1 MPDLPRVG
9 EEFAG
14 YRLVS
19 RLGQGGMSVVYRAEN
34 WRLGN
39 MVALKVLAPDLASD
53 DTFRTRFLQESR
65 IAAALTHPNVVP
77 IIDYGA
83 SDGLL
88 FIAMRYVAGTDLR
101 RMLENRGRLAP
112 DYAVYLLSQ
121 AALALDAAHRR
132 GLVHRDVKPGN
143 LLLERTSDDA
153 DPDHLYLADFG
164 ITKNMTELAGLTSPG
179 QVPHTSRYVSPE
191 QVREQAV
198 FGTAD
203 QYALGCV
210 LYECLT
216 GHVPFEKDS
225 LLALS
230 YAHVA
235 EDPPPATL
243 LRPELPSAIDEVFA
257 RVLAKDPA
265 DRYATCRDFV
275 AAAGQALGIVPGG
288 PLGSATREFRSAAP
302 GGFRGAVADS
312 AERTDDP
319 TASMDLPVM
328 EPLPGGWPPQHDAPS
343 PRRQPRRRRVRRPR
357 GRRTPLIA
365 GVIALVILAAAAGVI
380 TAQVLAARTPV
391 SAGSAAKAAPPASAL
406 FSVLE
411 KTAGL
416 YPRDLRLAACGQVSA
431 TNVQCTN
438 PSPVIAKVTFAT
450 YPSLAALYSEYQEIL
465 YNLTRER
472 IAALQNMRTCGPGP
486 PQPTGESSW
495 NQAGQE
501 PASYSVSQL
510 ASGKIP
516 AGAAAGRVFCGRNA
530 DGRAVVVWTQNSGH
544 LLGYATG
551 ADVSF
556 SRVWSWF
563 TDIHRHITFPVAP
576 VTFGV
581 SLSPSPSR

>member
-19 RLGQGGMSVVYRAEN
+19 RLGQGGMSIVYRAEN

-39 MVALKVLAPDLASD
+39 MVALKILAPDLASD

-65 IAAALTHPNVVP
+65 IAAVLTHPNVVP

-88 FIAMRYVAGTDLR
+88 FIAMRHVAGTDLR
-101 RMLENRGRLAP
+101 RMLQDRGRLAP

-179 QVPHTSRYVSPE
+179 QVPYTSRYVSPE

-198 FGTAD
+198 LGPAD

-216 GHVPFEKDS
+216 GHVPFERDS

-235 EDPPPATL
+235 EVPPAATL
-243 LRPELPSAIDEVFA
+243 LRPELPSALDEVFA
-257 RVLAKDPA
+257 QVLAKDPV

-275 AAAGQALGIVPGG
+275 AAAGQALGIMPGW
-288 PLGSATREFRSAAP
+288 PSGSATREFRSARPA
-302 GGFRGAVADS
+302 GFPKPSLIPPSGRTTRPRAWTCPSWSRCPEAGARS
-312 AERTDDP
+312 T
-319 TASMDLPVM
+319 T
-328 EPLPGGWPPQHDAPS
+328 
-343 PRRQPRRRRVRRPR
+343 RRRTGAGCAGPGLA
-357 GRRTPLIA
+357 GRR
-365 GVIALVILAAAAGVI
+365 
-380 TAQVLAARTPV
+380 
-391 SAGSAAKAAPPASAL
+391 
-406 FSVLE
+406 
-411 KTAGL
+411 
-416 YPRDLRLAACGQVSA
+416 
-431 TNVQCTN
+431 
-438 PSPVIAKVTFAT
+438 
-450 YPSLAALYSEYQEIL
+450 
-465 YNLTRER
+465 
-472 IAALQNMRTCGPGP
+472 
-486 PQPTGESSW
+486 
-495 NQAGQE
+495 
-501 PASYSVSQL
+501 
-510 ASGKIP
+510 
-516 AGAAAGRVFCGRNA
+516 
-530 DGRAVVVWTQNSGH
+530 
-544 LLGYATG
+544 
-551 ADVSF
+551 
-556 SRVWSWF
+556 
-563 TDIHRHITFPVAP
+563 
-576 VTFGV
+576 
-581 SLSPSPSR
+581 

>member
-39 MVALKVLAPDLASD
+39 VVALKLLAPDLASD

-83 SDGLL
+83 CDGLL

-101 RMLENRGRLAP
+101 QLLESRGRLAP
-112 DYAVYLLSQ
+112 DYAVHLLGQ

-179 QVPHTSRYVSPE
+179 QVPYTSRYVSPE
-191 QVREQAV
+191 QIREQAV
-198 FGTAD
+198 LGTAD

-216 GHVPFEKDS
+216 GHVPFEQDS
-225 LLALS
+225 WLALS

-243 LRPELPSAIDEVFA
+243 LRPELPSAVDQVFA
-257 RVLAKDPA
+257 RALAKDPG

-275 AAAGQALGIVPGG
+275 TAAGQALGLTPGW
-288 PLGSATREFRSAAP
+288 PLGSATREFRSAPP
-302 GGFRGAVADS
+302 GGFPGAVADP
-312 AERTDDP
+312 AGPTDDA
-319 TASMDLPVM
+319 TASLDLPVM
-328 EPLPGGWPPQHDAPS
+328 EPLPGGWRPPDAP
-343 PRRQPRRRRVRRPR
+343 PRRRRVRRLR
-357 GRRTPLIA
+357 GRRAPLIA

-380 TAQVLAARTPV
+380 TSRVLTARAPV
-391 SAGSAAKAAPPASAL
+391 SASPAAQAVPSASAL
-406 FSVLE
+406 FSALE

-416 YPRDLRLAACGQVSA
+416 YPGDLRLSACRQVSA
-431 TNVQCTN
+431 TNVQCGNT
-438 PSPVIAKVTFAT
+438 SPVIAKVTFAT
-450 YPSLAALYSEYQEIL
+450 YPSLAALYAEYQEIL
-465 YNLTRER
+465 HNLTHQPF
-472 IAALQNMRTCGPGP
+472 AALQNLRACGPGAP
-486 PQPTGESSW
+486 GPTGESSW

-501 PASYSVSQL
+501 PATYSIDQL
-510 ASGKIP
+510 ASGQIP
-516 AGAAAGRVFCGRNA
+516 AGRAAGRVFCGRNA
-530 DGRAVVVWTQNSGH
+530 GGSAVIVWTQDSGR

-563 TDIHRHITFPVAP
+563 TDIHRHITFPAAP
-576 VTFGV
+576 ATFGV
-581 SLSPSPSR
+581 SLSPSPR

>member
-1 MPDLPRVG
+1 
-9 EEFAG
+9 
-14 YRLVS
+14 
-19 RLGQGGMSVVYRAEN
+19 
-34 WRLGN
+34 
-39 MVALKVLAPDLASD
+39 
-53 DTFRTRFLQESR
+53 
-65 IAAALTHPNVVP
+65 
-77 IIDYGA
+77 
-83 SDGLL
+83 
-88 FIAMRYVAGTDLR
+88 
-101 RMLENRGRLAP
+101 
-112 DYAVYLLSQ
+112 
-121 AALALDAAHRR
+121 
-132 GLVHRDVKPGN
+132 
-143 LLLERTSDDA
+143 
-153 DPDHLYLADFG
+153 
-164 ITKNMTELAGLTSPG
+164 
-179 QVPHTSRYVSPE
+179 
-191 QVREQAV
+191 
-198 FGTAD
+198 
-203 QYALGCV
+203 
-210 LYECLT
+210 
-216 GHVPFEKDS
+216 
-225 LLALS
+225 
-230 YAHVA
+230 
-235 EDPPPATL
+235 
-243 LRPELPSAIDEVFA
+243 
-257 RVLAKDPA
+257 
-265 DRYATCRDFV
+265 
-275 AAAGQALGIVPGG
+275 
-288 PLGSATREFRSAAP
+288 
-302 GGFRGAVADS
+302 
-312 AERTDDP
+312 
-319 TASMDLPVM
+319 M
-328 EPLPGGWPPQHDAPS
+328 EPLPGGQPPQHDAPS
-343 PRRQPRRRRVRRPR
+343 PRRQARRRRVRRPR

-416 YPRDLRLAACGQVSA
+416 YPGDLRLAACGQVSA

-465 YNLTRER
+465 YNLTHER

-516 AGAAAGRVFCGRNA
+516 AEAGAGRVFCGRNA

-556 SRVWSWF
+556 SRVWNWF